1 MPVVCCC
8 ETYKFSD
15 RIMLDSIVGNE
26 LGAYNN
32 VQYELPLL
40 ILTEFHLSLVA
51 STAGLLPAS
60 VEADKNPNLGV
71 LNFLYDVTR
80 PEDIT
85 AVITETAIVP
95 VLSVPFVLREHKPIN
110 LGE

>member
-1 MPVVCCC
+1 
-8 ETYKFSD
+8 
-15 RIMLDSIVGNE
+15 MLDSIVGNE

-32 VQYELPLL
+32 VQHVLRVL
-40 ILTEFHLSLVA
+40 ILTKFHLSLVA
-51 STAGLLPAS
+51 STAGLLPAAI
-60 VEADKNPNLGV
+60 EADKNPNLGV

>member
-1 MPVVCCC
+1 MPPV
-8 ETYKFSD
+8 
-15 RIMLDSIVGNE
+15 
-26 LGAYNN
+26 A
-32 VQYELPLL
+32 
-40 ILTEFHLSLVA
+40 LTA

-60 VEADKNPNLGV
+60 VEAQKNSNLGV

-110 LGE
+110 LGG

>member
-1 MPVVCCC
+1 MADLPVS
-8 ETYKFSD
+8 T
-15 RIMLDSIVGNE
+15 
-26 LGAYNN
+26 
-32 VQYELPLL
+32 
-40 ILTEFHLSLVA
+40 A

-60 VEADKNPNLGV
+60 VEADKNQNLGV